1 MRASMISAALVAAM
15 VGYGASVAIVLAA
28 AQALG
33 ASPVEAASW
42 LAAVSIAKGLGMAL
56 LSIWT
61 RVPVVLAWSTPGAAL
76 IATTAGITMPE
87 AVGAFLICA
96 ALLILTALLP
106 PVRRA
111 VSAIPDGVAGAML
124 AGVLLPFC
132 MAAAA
137 YAGSDTA
144 LALPIIAAFFL
155 VRLVNPLLAALAAL
169 ALGLTLGFTLT
180 GASLPAPDIP
190 LNPFV
195 YIPPEFSTSVL
206 IGLGV
211 PLYLVT
217 MASQNLPGF
226 AVLRANGY
234 EPPVS
239 RALGITGLGS
249 ALSALFG
256 AHTHCMAA
264 ITASLCLGDD
274 VHPDRDQRWKVGVVQ
289 GAIWVGLGFLGPFF
303 SQVILA
309 LPVSIIGTVA
319 GLALISPFLGAV
331 QTAFTPEHTR
341 FAAAVT
347 LVTTA
352 SGVAL
357 FGIGA
362 AFWGLVAGI
371 VVALGDRLMRK
382 PT

>member
-1 MRASMISAALVAAM
+1 MRMSLISSALVAAM

-28 AQALG
+28 AQAVG

-42 LAAVSIAKGLGMAL
+42 LAAVSIAKGLGMTF
-56 LSIWT
+56 LSFTT
-61 RVPVVLAWSTPGAAL
+61 RMPVVLAWSTPGAAL
-76 IATTAGITMPE
+76 IATTVGITMPD
-87 AVGAFLICA
+87 AVGAFLLT
-96 ALLILTALLP
+96 ALLLIITALLP
-106 PVRRA
+106 PVRKA

-137 YAGSDTA
+137 YAGTDPVF
-144 LALPIIAAFFL
+144 ALPIIAAFFL
-155 VRLVNPLLAALAAL
+155 MRLINPLMAAIAAL
-169 ALGLTLGFTLT
+169 ALGLALGFTLT
-180 GASLPAPDIP
+180 NATLPAPDIP

-195 YIPPEFSTSVL
+195 FIPPEFNTAVL
-206 IGLGV
+206 IGLGI

-226 AVLRANGY
+226 AVMRAHGY
-234 EPPVS
+234 EPPVPQ
-239 RALGITGLGS
+239 ALGVTGIGS
-249 ALSALFG
+249 GLSALFG

-264 ITASLCLGDD
+264 ITAALCMGDD

-289 GAIWVGLGFLGPFF
+289 GVIWVGLGFLGPFIT
-303 SQVILA
+303 QVILA

-331 QTAFTPEHTR
+331 QTAFTPEATR

-347 LVTTA
+347 LITTA
-352 SGVAL
+352 SGVVI

-371 VVALGDRLMRK
+371 AVALSDRRSR
-382 PT
+382 

>member
-1 MRASMISAALVAAM
+1 MRMSLISSALVAAM

-28 AQALG
+28 AQAVG

-42 LAAVSIAKGLGMAL
+42 LAAVSIAKGLGMAF
-56 LSIWT
+56 LSYST
-61 RVPVVLAWSTPGAAL
+61 RMPVVLAWSTPGAAL

-87 AVGAFLICA
+87 AVGAFLLT
-96 ALLILTALLP
+96 ALLLIITALLP
-106 PVRRA
+106 PVRKA

-137 YAGSDTA
+137 YAGTDPIF
-144 LALPIIAAFFL
+144 ALPIIAAFFL
-155 VRLVNPLLAALAAL
+155 VRLINPLMAAIAAI
-169 ALGLTLGFTLT
+169 ALGFTLSAAT
-180 GASLPAPDIP
+180 LPAPDIP

-195 YIPPEFSTSVL
+195 FIPPEFNMTVL
-206 IGLGV
+206 IGLGI

-226 AVLRANGY
+226 AVMRAHGY
-234 EPPVS
+234 EPPVPQ
-239 RALGITGLGS
+239 ALGVTGIGS
-249 ALSALFG
+249 GLSALFG

-264 ITASLCLGDD
+264 ITAALCMGDD

-289 GAIWVGLGFLGPFF
+289 GAIWVGLGFLGPFIT
-303 SQVILA
+303 QVILA

-331 QTAFTPEHTR
+331 QTAFTPEATR

-347 LVTTA
+347 LITTA
-352 SGVAL
+352 SGVAI

-371 VVALGDRLMRK
+371 VVAVADRMVR
-382 PT
+382 T

>member
-1 MRASMISAALVAAM
+1 MISAAFVAAM

-33 ASPVEAASW
+33 ASPAEAASW
-42 LAAVSIAKGLGMAL
+42 LAAVAIAKGLGMAL
-56 LSIWT
+56 LSTWT

-76 IATTAGITMPE
+76 IATTADISMPQ
-87 AVGAFLICA
+87 AVGAFLFT
-96 ALLILTALLP
+96 ALLLVITALLP

-111 VSAIPDGVAGAML
+111 VSTIPDGVAGAML

-132 MAAAA
+132 MAAASF
-137 YAGSDTA
+137 AGTDPT

-155 VRLVNPLLAALAAL
+155 VRLINPLMAAIAALII
-169 ALGLTLGFTLT
+169 GLTLGFALT
-180 GASLPAPDIP
+180 GTSLPSVTIP

-195 YIPPEFSTSVL
+195 FIPPDWSISVL
-206 IGLGV
+206 IGLGL

-234 EPPVS
+234 SPPVPQ
-239 RALGITGLGS
+239 ALAVTGIGS
-249 ALSALFG
+249 GLSALFG

-264 ITASLCLGDD
+264 ITASLCIGDD
-274 VHPDRDQRWKVGVVQ
+274 VHPDRDQRWKVGVVH
-289 GAIWVGLGFLGPFF
+289 GGIWIALGFLGPFITE
-303 SQVILA
+303 VILA
-309 LPVSIIGTVA
+309 LPASVIGTVA
-319 GLALISPFLGAV
+319 GLALISPFLGAT
-331 QTAFTPEHTR
+331 QTAFAAEHTR

-347 LVTTA
+347 LITTA
-352 SGVAL
+352 SGVAI
-357 FGIGA
+357 FGVGA

-371 VVALGDRLMRK
+371 LVALADTSTRR
-382 PT
+382 

>member
-1 MRASMISAALVAAM
+1 MPSSMISAAFVAAM

-33 ASPVEAASW
+33 ANPAQAASW

-61 RVPVVLAWSTPGAAL
+61 RMPVVLAWSTPGAAL
-76 IATTAGITMPE
+76 IATTVGISMPQ
-87 AVGAFLICA
+87 AVGAFMFAA
-96 ALLILTALLP
+96 ALLVITALLP

-132 MAAAA
+132 MAAAS
-137 YAGSDTA
+137 YAGTDPRF
-144 LALPIIAAFFL
+144 ALPIIAAFFV
-155 VRLVNPLLAALAAL
+155 VRMINPLMAAIAALVIG
-169 ALGLTLGFTLT
+169 LGLGFVLT
-180 GASLPAPDIP
+180 GAQVPRLDVP

-195 YIPPEFSTSVL
+195 LILPEFAPAVL
-206 IGLGV
+206 LGLGL

-226 AVLRANGY
+226 AVMRANGY
-234 EPPVS
+234 TPPV
-239 RALGITGLGS
+239 RQALMVTGIGS
-249 ALSALFG
+249 GLSALLG

-264 ITASLCLGDD
+264 ITASLCIGDD

-289 GAIWVGLGFLGPFF
+289 GVIWIVLGFLGPFIT
-303 SQVILA
+303 QVILA
-309 LPVSIIGTVA
+309 LPASVIGTVA

-331 QTAFTPEHTR
+331 QTAFTPEPTR

-347 LVTTA
+347 LITTA
-352 SGVAL
+352 SGVVL

-362 AFWGLVAGI
+362 AFWGLLAGI
-371 VVALGDRLMRK
+371 LVVIADRVVAR
-382 PT
+382 